1 MQQCSSARGVCN
13 VWQETRIHDLIFRLD
28 AGLPGVASSSWKARL
43 FIHRKRCCLQ
53 KTSTFMKTAC
63 QLQASS
69 IHGEH
74 ILSRTHSVEE
84 TSVNHGPAEQ
94 PVPSA
99 CSLAAASDV
108 LIQRSS
114 SICLFISS
122 PAKMWVTTIWT
133 DFSRPTRTG
142 IPRNSCRFAN
152 TTHGVS
158 GKCVVTI
165 GRYYLNA
172 LSIGGGDCNNHHLVQ
187 CHGEVGHDPTTSP
200 RAVSVWTRPCSA

>member
-1 MQQCSSARGVCN
+1 MPRPPCRCTTGNRRFGTGRANSWTEQHSRPRDLYSKKRG
-13 VWQETRIHDLIFRLD
+13 LIFLLDAPWLDFRLD
-28 AGLPGVASSSWKARL
+28 AGLTGVASSSWKARL

-122 PAKMWVTTIWT
+122 PAKM
-133 DFSRPTRTG
+133 
-142 IPRNSCRFAN
+142 
-152 TTHGVS
+152 
-158 GKCVVTI
+158 
-165 GRYYLNA
+165 
-172 LSIGGGDCNNHHLVQ
+172 
-187 CHGEVGHDPTTSP
+187 
-200 RAVSVWTRPCSA
+200 